1 MPSSSKPLVRI
12 VTPGTRE
19 ANNGNWRTGVRWA
32 AALRGSFRVILQSE
46 WRGESADAL
55 VALHARR
62 SAACIAGFHARFAER
77 PIGLVLTG
85 TDLYHDLPDDLQAQA
100 SLRIASRIAVLQD
113 DARPRVPE
121 GARGKVHVIYQSARA
136 LRPAAKSG
144 ERLDCV
150 VVGHLRA
157 EKDPETL
164 FRALR
169 TLPAELPIRVLH
181 VGAGLDRTLAA
192 HARQLM
198 RTHPRYR
205 WAGALPHGLARAAI
219 KRAHLLVHPSRL
231 EGGANVIAEAIMSG
245 TPVMGSRM
253 SGNIGM
259 LGANYPGF
267 FPVGDS
273 RALAA
278 MLARAATD
286 PRFLAR
292 LRAAGDRR
300 KPLFR
305 PEKEAA
311 AVRAFVRGLLA

>member
-1 MPSSSKPLVRI
+1 MRI

-46 WRGESADAL
+46 WRGEWADAL

-62 SAACIAGFHARFAER
+62 GAACIAGFRARFPES

-85 TDLYHDLPDDLQAQA
+85 TDLYHDLPGNPQARA
-100 SLRIASRIAVLQD
+100 SIRIASSIAVLQD
-113 DARPRVPE
+113 DARSFVPQA
-121 GARGKVHVIYQSARA
+121 ARGKVRVIYQSASA
-136 LRPAAKSG
+136 LRPAAKSR
-144 ERLDCV
+144 ERLACV

-164 FRALR
+164 FCALR
-169 TLPAELPIRVLH
+169 ALPAELPVRVLH
-181 VGAGLDRTLAA
+181 IGAGLDRTLAA

-198 RTHPRYR
+198 RTDPRYR

-245 TPVMGSRM
+245 TPVVGSRM
-253 SGNIGM
+253 SGNVGM
-259 LGANYPGF
+259 LGANYPGL

-273 RALAA
+273 NALAA
-278 MLARAATD
+278 MLTRAATD

-292 LRAAGDRR
+292 LRIAADRR

-305 PEKEAA
+305 PEKEFA